1 MKQQFICNDCLA
13 SSGQA
18 ELQGLQQASS
28 YDDSFPPVANGWAE
42 TKSDPRLGM
51 LMMQVSQLEE
61 QRQADDQS
69 LRTLSK
75 SIDSMN
81 KELGGL
87 SAEVK
92 FWKNEV
98 KRVEEETIAQ
108 QSADLASFNTLGE
121 LVQQL
126 PRASN
131 SDSR

>member
-1 MKQQFICNDCLA
+1 
-13 SSGQA
+13 
-18 ELQGLQQASS
+18 
-28 YDDSFPPVANGWAE
+28 
-42 TKSDPRLGM
+42 M

-108 QSADLASFNTLGE
+108 QRADLASFNTLGE